1 MTIKTET
8 KIGIVGVLTIAILI
22 WGVNFLKGKN
32 LFEKQNTYYA
42 KYDNIN
48 GLLPTSYVFINGMKV
63 GKVTDIQYMNA
74 QMTTFLVSFDI
85 PASIKLPRNS
95 VAEVYSSDILGS
107 KAMRIIIGDDYKSYL
122 SENDTLTSKTD
133 ASMFAEIG
141 KMLEPYSK
149 RVDNIVSNL
158 DSVVESV
165 NTILNDKSQKEIQSM
180 IANTNSIT
188 SHLASLSQNLNDI
201 TIKEKEKIHTIV
213 SNIENL
219 SKTLDDND
227 EKLSLIIDNF
237 ANISDT
243 LANSNIS
250 STMKDINSSLESLSS
265 ALNTINTGK
274 GNLGLLINDDNLY
287 KNLEHSTQALDSL
300 INDIKANPKRYL
312 NISIF

>member
-85 PASIKLPRNS
+85 PASIKLPCNS

-180 IANTNSIT
+180 IANANSIT

-227 EKLSLIIDNF
+227 EKLALIIDNF

>member
-32 LFEKQNTYYA
+32 LFEKQNTYYT

-180 IANTNSIT
+180 IANANSIT
-188 SHLASLSQNLNDI
+188 SHLASLSKNLNDI

>member
-1 MTIKTET
+1 MKIKTET
-8 KIGIVGVLTIAILI
+8 KIGIVGVLTIGILI

-32 LFEKQNTYYA
+32 LFEKQNTYHA

-63 GKVTDIQYMNA
+63 GKVNNIQYMDA
-74 QMTTFLVSFDI
+74 QMTKFLVSFDI
-85 PASIKLPRNS
+85 PASIELPRNS

-107 KAMRIIIGDDYKSYL
+107 KAMRIIIGNDYNSYL
-122 SENDTLTSKTD
+122 AENDTMLSQTD
-133 ASMFAEIG
+133 VSMFAEIG

-149 RVDNIVSNL
+149 KIENIVSNL

-165 NTILNDKSQKEIQSM
+165 NTILNDKSQQEIQSM
-180 IANTNSIT
+180 ITNVNEISI
-188 SHLASLSQNLNDI
+188 HLASLSKNLDDV
-201 TIKEKEKIHTIV
+201 TAQEKEKIQTIV
-213 SNIENL
+213 DNIEKL
-219 SKTLDDND
+219 SETLND
-227 EKLSLIIDNF
+227 EKLALIIDNI

-243 LANSNIS
+243 LANANIS
-250 STMKDINSSLESLSS
+250 SAMQSINSSLESLSGV
-265 ALNTINTGK
+265 LNTINKGS
-274 GNLGLLINDDNLY
+274 GNLGLLVNDDNLY